1 MSSKDIVFISYNML
15 LFGLH
20 EDDEKQ
26 MNILSLM
33 LEGLENCLIRN
44 NGIEIDKVA
53 NKIFALVRKLVT
65 EGGSMRLIIIQLYY
79 ASFNNLSERLHLLD
93 NDEIVEYYSGSLDL
107 IGILIDTELQI
118 VDEEERTVRVPKHR
132 I

>member
-1 MSSKDIVFISYNML
+1 MSAKDIVFISYNML

-44 NGIEIDKVA
+44 NGIEIDKVTK
-53 NKIFALVRKLVT
+53 KIFALVRKLVT

>member
-1 MSSKDIVFISYNML
+1 
-15 LFGLH
+15 
-20 EDDEKQ
+20 